1 MIKNSIFD
9 KQNEKDMLDIL
20 YAQRQYYNIANKL
33 DSINLLLILIVCMFD
48 FFEINNPMIKLL
60 VNGLIALIIYII
72 SYVINNYIKKG
83 ADLKKYFDY
92 KLYEFNGITKQF
104 EQNCRK
110 YIHNI
115 LKKNKPYYNQQIS
128 NDGKSNPPGL
138 KDWYF
143 DEGETKRLD
152 IIKSTQSQNIK
163 WDKKISTIYLIIVII
178 LVIVLFIIYLITC
191 ALMKF
196 NIIEFL
202 AGLISFAS
210 FFCYLFKKI
219 ISYIKINKCVYF
231 AKHLLNKAKNDADLI
246 EIQEIIDKR
255 RHENFCPPNI
265 IHKIISKSVHEEI
278 EFINKK

>member
-1 MIKNSIFD
+1 MRKNSIFD
-9 KQNEKDMLDIL
+9 KQNEKYMLDIL

-72 SYVINNYIKKG
+72 AYVTNDYIKKG

-92 KLYEFNGITKQF
+92 KLYVFNGITKQF
-104 EQNCRK
+104 EENCRK
-110 YIHNI
+110 YINSI
-115 LKKNKPYYNQQIS
+115 LRKNKPDYNQQVS

-143 DEGETKRLD
+143 NEGETQRLD

-163 WDKKISTIYLIIVII
+163 WDKKISTIYLIIVIT
-178 LVIVLFIIYLITC
+178 LLIVLFITYLITC
-191 ALMKF
+191 ALMEF
-196 NIIEFL
+196 NIIEFF
-202 AGLISFAS
+202 AGLISFVS

-231 AKHLLNKAKNDADLI
+231 AEHLLNKAKNDADLI

-255 RHENFCPPNI
+255 RHENFCPSNI